1 METQISPTNTDYNSF
16 EIYTQKRNCWIILQL
31 CFQFLGE
38 TPSLF
43 SRDCIIL
50 HSHKQCTKILIPSYL
65 HQHLPSSVL
74 LITTILTYVKQCLF
88 FFFRQYLIVVI
99 ICILLLNNS
108 VDHLYIF
115 GEISFH
121 IFKIKTVWIFLFL
134 LLSYKNSF
142 YQIYALHTFSPIL
155 PFSHPLPPF
164 SSC

>member
-1 METQISPTNTDYNSF
+1 MVALFLIFRGNSITIF
-16 EIYTQKRNCWIILQL
+16 H
-31 CFQFLGE
+31 
-38 TPSLF
+38 
-43 SRDCIIL
+43 RDCIIL

-88 FFFRQYLIVVI
+88 FFFLRQYLIVVI
-99 ICILLLNNS
+99 ICVLLLNNS

-121 IFKIKTVWIFLFL
+121 VFKIKTVWIFLFL

-155 PFSHPLPPF
+155 PFSHSPILFLPFPPVDCF
-164 SSC
+164 LCHTEAL

>member
-1 METQISPTNTDYNSF
+1 MVALFLIFRGNSITIFHRDYHF
-16 EIYTQKRNCWIILQL
+16 T
-31 CFQFLGE
+31 F
-38 TPSLF
+38 P
-43 SRDCIIL
+43 
-50 HSHKQCTKILIPSYL
+50 QCTKILIPSYL

-74 LITTILTYVKQCLF
+74 LITTILTYVKHCLF
-88 FFFRQYLIVVI
+88 FFFFLRQCLIVVI

-121 IFKIKTVWIFLFL
+121 VLKIKTVWIFLFL

-155 PFSHPLPPF
+155 PFSHSPILSLPFPPVDCF
-164 SSC
+164 LCHTEAL